1 LLPWEKQWKK
11 SSGKVLIHHVLL
23 LEVPMQGKGSILQ
36 QTTVHG
42 RFDVDMI
49 ILPEVSYPRRFD
61 VDMLCS
67 IS

>member
-1 LLPWEKQWKK
+1 
-11 SSGKVLIHHVLL
+11 
-23 LEVPMQGKGSILQ
+23 MQGKGSILQ